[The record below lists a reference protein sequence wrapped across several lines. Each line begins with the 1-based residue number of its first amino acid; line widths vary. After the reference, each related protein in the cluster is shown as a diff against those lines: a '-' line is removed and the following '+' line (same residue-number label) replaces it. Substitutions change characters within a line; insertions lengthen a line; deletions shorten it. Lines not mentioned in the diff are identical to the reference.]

1 MNWVIDRVRVFHAD
15 EIEAAAALLH
25 TGGVLAY
32 PTEGVY
38 GLGCDPDDRVAFER
52 VFAMKRRPPEQG
64 VLLIAAS
71 LEQAMPWIGDAPE
84 AAFTRANAIWPGA
97 HTFIFPRSPRAPEW
111 IAGGHSGIALRV
123 TAHAP
128 SASLCRAFGGPI
140 VSTSA
145 NRHGAPPAHSAAD
158 IGTIFGD
165 EPDGVLDAPLG
176 GLDRP
181 TPITDAASGAIIRA

>member
-1 MNWVIDRVRVFHAD
+1 MRVFKI
-15 EIEAAAALLH
+15 EEFEAAAALLR

-38 GLGCDPDDRVAFER
+38 GLGCDPDDHEAFEKI
-52 VFAMKRRPPEQG
+52 FAMKRRPPEQG
-64 VLLIAAS
+64 VLLIAADF
-71 LEQAMPWIGDAPE
+71 EQVRGWIGAAPE
-84 AAFTRANAIWPGA
+84 SAFVRANAIWPGA
-97 HTFIFPRSPRAPEW
+97 HTFIFPRSPRVPEW
-111 IAGGHSGIALRV
+111 VAGGHAGIALRV

-128 SASLCRAFGGPI
+128 SAALCRAFGGPI

-145 NRHGAPPAHSAAD
+145 NRHGEPPARSAAD
-158 IGTIFGD
+158 VRAIFGD

-181 TPITDAASGAIIRA
+181 TPITDAVSGAIIRA